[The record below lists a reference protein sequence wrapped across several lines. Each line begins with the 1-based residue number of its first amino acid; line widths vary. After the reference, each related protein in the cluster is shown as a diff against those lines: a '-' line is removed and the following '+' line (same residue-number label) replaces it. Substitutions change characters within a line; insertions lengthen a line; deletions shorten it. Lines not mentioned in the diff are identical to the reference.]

1 MKREVLV
8 LVILEIES
16 FPRHACKQ
24 ELKKQ
29 PEEDLCLLRRRRRPR
44 SMSDLIKLMSR
55 AVI

>member
-24 ELKKQ
+24 ELKKE
-29 PEEDLCLLRRRRRPR
+29 PEEDLCLLRRRRPR